1 MNMFA
6 STWFMEGF
14 WHPLQ
19 TPSHL
24 ILLVALAVLIGQH
37 GWSGILKSTLVF
49 LAGLS
54 IGFVLNQFYEPKWN
68 MELLL
73 LIAALSIS
81 LLVALRVQTLSLIL
95 TLLSIIVAIT
105 LGLDSKPI
113 MIPGFGNGVM
123 YNWLAGALVSMTILL
138 LFVSSL
144 GCLLRNIINGVAL
157 RVIGS
162 WIATSA
168 LFVLTLMMVKH

>member
-49 LAGLS
+49 FGALS
-54 IGFVLNQFYEPKWN
+54 IGFVLNQFYEPEWN

-73 LIAALSIS
+73 LIVALNIS
-81 LLVALRVQTLSLIL
+81 LLVALRMHILSIIM
-95 TLLSIIVAIT
+95 TLLSIIVAVT

-113 MIPGFGNGVM
+113 IIPGFGNGVM
-123 YNWLAGALVSMTILL
+123 YNWLAGALVSMIILL
-138 LFVSSL
+138 LLVSTLS
-144 GCLLRNIINGVAL
+144 CLLRNVINGVVL

-168 LFVLTLMMVKH
+168 LFVLTLMLVKH